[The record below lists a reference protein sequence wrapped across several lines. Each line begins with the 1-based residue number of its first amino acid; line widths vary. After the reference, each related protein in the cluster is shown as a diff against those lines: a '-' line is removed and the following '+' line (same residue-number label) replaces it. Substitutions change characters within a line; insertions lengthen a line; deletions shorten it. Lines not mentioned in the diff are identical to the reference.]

1 MSQIKYYE
9 ATVEY
14 REDNGNGKEKKRRE
28 VILVNALSVTES
40 EARVTEHL
48 NGINSQLDFIVKQ
61 VRESKIVEVI

>member
-1 MSQIKYYE
+1 MEKYYE

-14 REDNGNGKEKKRRE
+14 VEELNNGKEKKRRE

-40 EARVTEHL
+40 EANVTKHL
-48 NGINSQLDFIVKQ
+48 NSINNQLDFTVKQ